1 MKTWLIR
8 ICDKLIVGQ
17 VAVIAAFFHRH
28 RVGNS
33 GRGPVVAIKLVG
45 MGDAVL
51 MLPVLAAIRAAGR
64 RLTVVTTRRAA
75 GVFTAPGVADAV
87 VIVRRHPASWL
98 AALRALRPAEMVLDF
113 EQHVFWSG
121 ALAQVARRRA
131 RRFGFRVA
139 SRRRNHFYDV
149 LVSPDGAG
157 IRHMK
162 DIFDDLGRAAGFLPG
177 RELIPL
183 PLATAARES
192 AAAWLEQNQLTRGD
206 GYVVLAPGS
215 GGTVSFR
222 RLAPEVWAE
231 VVEGLPEWPIVVVGA
246 WREEAL
252 CGQIAALA
260 PRAKV
265 ATRFNLQELAA
276 VMARAATVIAI
287 DSGPMHL
294 AAAMGAPVVGI
305 FGPDTPQR
313 YGPRNAQSV
322 SVYRALA
329 CSPCNNCWVYREARC
344 TNPEPH
350 VCMSGIGAGE
360 IVSAAAAC
368 LAARQGAHN

>member
-1 MKTWLIR
+1 
-8 ICDKLIVGQ
+8 
-17 VAVIAAFFHRH
+17 
-28 RVGNS
+28 
-33 GRGPVVAIKLVG
+33 
-45 MGDAVL
+45 

-98 AALRALRPAEMVLDF
+98 AALRALRPAETVLDF

-121 ALAQVARRRA
+121 ALAQAARRRA

-139 SRRRNHFYDV
+139 SRRRNYLYDV
-149 LVSPDGAG
+149 LVSADGGGAAG
-157 IRHMK
+157 DPREPRPAERKRVARRSRAGSRARQSLPAVQTARPPRVDIRHMK

-183 PLATAARES
+183 PLATAALES
-192 AAAWLEQNQLTRGD
+192 AAVWREQNQFPRVD

-246 WREEAL
+246 RQEEAL
-252 CGQIAALA
+252 CGQIATLA
-260 PRAKV
+260 PRVKV
-265 ATRFNLQELAA
+265 ATGFNLQELAA
-276 VMARAATVIAI
+276 VMAGAATVIAI

-313 YGPRNAQSV
+313 YAPRNARSV
-322 SVYRALA
+322 SVYRELA